1 LTQQGR
7 IVDRKE
13 IINLMKSQSTW
24 RLYFF
29 SMFSLGIYTAFYIQQ
44 QSQKLAQI
52 PNVPL
57 ISSNF
62 LNSTIAAYGLSA
74 VFTMASFFVPPEHA
88 VNLTSTVFALISNV
102 MALLWAWQMR
112 NRLNAV
118 LALTPEYDDW
128 FHGGWTFLFTALY
141 INYKINRLHE
151 GQEDLGTAS

>member
-1 LTQQGR
+1 M
-7 IVDRKE
+7 DRKE

-29 SMFSLGIYTAFYIQQ
+29 SMFSLGIYTAYYIQQ

-74 VFTMASFFVPPEHA
+74 ALTVASFFVPPEHTL
-88 VNLTSTVFALISNV
+88 NLTSTVFALISNV

-112 NRLNAV
+112 SRLNTV
-118 LALTPEYDDW
+118 LALTPESADW